1 MQGRMGAADPK
12 GSWTCVPVMPFKI
25 KTVTTYLNQNEIEHK
40 TVPSLLPSPTP
51 CFSKPSICSLWEL
64 KVVLGYPSLH
74 GVGQEPPQLPT
85 SSAPPPPRLHPPST
99 PPPPHP
105 PSSRAQGEDQDGGPL
120 CPGKTGR
127 TGLQI
132 DVFRRFYEPNSCVS
146 SYLEKHYNLSTMTD
160 VDD

>member
-1 MQGRMGAADPK
+1 MQGSMGAADPK
-12 GSWTCVPVMPFKI
+12 GSWTCVPVTPFKI

-51 CFSKPSICSLWEL
+51 CFSQPSICSLWEL

-85 SSAPPPPRLHPPST
+85 SSAPTST
-99 PPPPHP
+99 HAPPPPP
-105 PSSRAQGEDQDGGPL
+105 PPSRAQGEDQEGGPL

-132 DVFRRFYEPNSCVS
+132 DVFRRFYEPHSCVS